1 MMNIDRTLL
10 DRSFVIRSS
19 VIRAMAAALITIAAT
34 AMVPATPAHAEIA
47 TIKLVKGAV
56 SIERGKTVLPV
67 IAGTRLDAGDVL
79 VTGKD
84 GRIGIT
90 FIDDTRFSV
99 GPGSRIRLTRYEFNG
114 TTHQGSFDTRVE
126 KGKLAIISGQIAHE
140 NPKGMSV
147 QTPTSVLGVRGTRFV
162 VEVK

>member
-1 MMNIDRTLL
+1 MSKTSWGQHMTGIGTIFGAL
-10 DRSFVIRSS
+10 
-19 VIRAMAAALITIAAT
+19 AALAIETSAG
-34 AMVPATPAHAEIA
+34 AEIA
-47 TIKLVKGAV
+47 TIKLVKGVAG
-56 SIERGKTVLPV
+56 IERGKTMLPV
-67 IAGTRLDAGDVL
+67 TSGTRLDVGDVL

-84 GRIGIT
+84 GRIGVT

-99 GPGSRIRLTRYEFNG
+99 GPRSRVQLTRYEFNE
-114 TTHQGSFDTRVE
+114 TTHKGSFDTRVE
-126 KGKLAIISGQIAHE
+126 KGRLAVISGQIAHE